1 MKKNKVLAIIGGIVA
16 VISLFSGVWLID
28 DRYVSASELKQVK
41 KEIYLRLDTSEYQ
54 MLTEQYYKLKLLIK
68 QHPEDE
74 ILREQFEQVCKD
86 RARIKKSID
95 KALRE

>member
-1 MKKNKVLAIIGGIVA
+1 MKKNKILAIVGGIVA

-68 QHPEDE
+68 QHPEDG

-95 KALRE
+95 NALRE